1 MKRIFLVAVFF
12 SVYLPVFS
20 QIKGDRQNNT
30 KTKILITKSET
41 QRKDTIF
48 HKISY
53 AQFLSVKKE
62 YDRNDIA
69 FYYYSGCCSFGDVG
83 GKIPKITE
91 VFIAKE
97 PNGNEHK
104 LITGNKPG
112 FF

>member
-1 MKRIFLVAVFF
+1 MKKIILAAFFF
-12 SVYLPVFS
+12 SVCLPVFS
-20 QIKGDRQNNT
+20 QIKSDRRKNKN
-30 KTKILITKSET
+30 SET
-41 QRKDTIF
+41 TEIKTETPIKDTIF

-53 AQFLSVKKE
+53 EQFLYTRKK
-62 YDRNDIA
+62 YDSKGIA

-97 PNGNEHK
+97 PDGSEHK

-112 FF
+112 SF

>member
-1 MKRIFLVAVFF
+1 MKKIILTSFFF
-12 SVYLPVFS
+12 SVCLSAIS
-20 QIKGDRQNNT
+20 QIKVDRRKNKNLEIAEI
-30 KTKILITKSET
+30 KPET
-41 QRKDTIF
+41 PIKDTIF

-53 AQFLSVKKE
+53 EQFLHTKRK
-62 YDRNDIA
+62 YDSRGIA